1 MLPNAET
8 PIFYS
13 LPVRELVAGLSTDD
27 GQDILGVSSPDDGR
41 HVIAEVYTPRP
52 DDPELDE
59 HNRLNTESRVYGR
72 DESVGL
78 AVFADTRVDGREHTD

>member
-13 LPVRELVAGLSTDD
+13 LPAHRLLEGLSTDD
-27 GQDILGVSSPDDGR
+27 GQDILGVSSPDDGP

-59 HNRLNTESRVYGR
+59 HNRLNTESRIYSR
-72 DESVGL
+72 DELVDL
-78 AVFADTRVDGREHTD
+78 AVFADTTIDGRL